1 MTKRNE
7 NASKVNNSSLA
18 NTSAHETGCQS
29 FSEFL
34 AIIQNKFETEKN
46 AKNKA
51 YAFIISRGLLNDY
64 IEFSKHYSTDD
75 SHSDCLSIIG
85 LGITDK
91 N

>member
-1 MTKRNE
+1 MSYKKRNCL
-7 NASKVNNSSLA
+7 NGGIASNP

-51 YAFIISRGLLNDY
+51 YAFILSRGLLNDY

-75 SHSDCLSIIG
+75 PL
-85 LGITDK
+85 ITK
-91 N
+91 KHEKY